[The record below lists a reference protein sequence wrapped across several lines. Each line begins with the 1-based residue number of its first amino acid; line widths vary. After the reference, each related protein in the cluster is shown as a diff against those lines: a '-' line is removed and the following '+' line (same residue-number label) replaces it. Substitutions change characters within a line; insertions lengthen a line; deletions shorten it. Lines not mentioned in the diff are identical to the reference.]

1 MAHIRVLGGSDWL
14 PVKGNDG
21 ASYIIGEHLLVDLGW
36 GAPVRLLMN
45 GESLQQYTTL
55 LFTHMHDDH
64 IMALPQLILDWRIKR
79 GSGEGLTVAGPC
91 ETLVENYNRA
101 SSYVFEGKVDGELKQ
116 SPRLLELKEYDSFE
130 TEEFVIKAAPSL
142 HAAKGRVYV
151 IEEKATG
158 KRIGLSGDTAY
169 QPFYGDFFRDCD
181 LLIHECS
188 FGVKPV
194 NEKNNAVCK
203 HSSVYEAVKVA
214 EEAHV
219 KRLMLTHTRGDK
231 EACLALARSLTDI
244 PVAWA
249 QTGVETDV

>member
-1 MAHIRVLGGSDWL
+1 MAHVRVLGGSDWL
-14 PVKGNDG
+14 PVAGNDG
-21 ASYIIGEHLLVDLGW
+21 ASYIFGDHLMVDLGW

-55 LFTHMHDDH
+55 LFTHMHADH
-64 IMALPQLILDWRIKR
+64 IMALPQLLLDWRIKKCT
-79 GSGEGLTVAGPC
+79 GEGLTIAGPC
-91 ETLVENYNRA
+91 ETLKECYERA
-101 SSYVFEGKVDGELKQ
+101 SIYAFEGKLNGELKQ
-116 SPRLLELKEYDSFE
+116 PPQLLELKEYDSFE

-151 IEEKATG
+151 LTEKATG

-169 QPFYGDFFRDCD
+169 QDFYGGFFKDCD

-188 FGVKPV
+188 FGTTPV

-203 HSSVYEAVKVA
+203 HSSVYEAVRVA
-214 EEAHV
+214 KEAGV
-219 KRLMLTHTRGDK
+219 KRLMLTHTKGNK
-231 EACLALARSLTDI
+231 EDCLALARSLTDI
-244 PVAWA
+244 PVEWA